1 MHLGRI
7 GTHTRDGRFP
17 WRGAALLLLAAA
29 LVFGAATLLRGT
41 EYDENYSV
49 FVTGG
54 IARPAWPTT
63 PFTATEVPAPFH
75 DHADLGTVT
84 ELIRRTDVHPPLY
97 FWLLHGW
104 RAVVGDGLPALRLL
118 SVVCALGALLAWMR
132 AAWLAGLPPLV
143 TGALLA
149 LSYGF
154 GLTGH
159 VVRGYAL
166 AHLLVGLTV
175 LAAVAAW
182 RKPGLLRAGLA
193 GLAGGLACLTNY
205 LAVFPV
211 GVVLAWLVLTTP
223 GWGRR
228 LRVALVAG
236 VPCLALLGMAG
247 SVWLSQRASAVS
259 QSAEQFDALPLL
271 ATLARLAQYEAA
283 ILLGGLPLYVPA
295 GLPRAALGA
304 ALVLLLVAVALAM
317 LWRWRGLGPLRWM
330 WLAAALAPPLGL
342 LVLGALFG
350 TVPVELRY
358 LVLGA
363 PFFAVLG
370 AATVQAWYREA
381 PRAAAWGLG
390 LVLAVQAAGTLGMVL
405 HPATQQP
412 FRAAVAAL
420 APALRPPTLLLV
432 PFGQDGVGIVGS
444 LLRELP
450 PDQPILVLR
459 TADAAAVPDRVAGAC
474 RLLLLGFGER
484 DRASAAQVAAAAA
497 ALAAAPGWRE
507 DAVLWREERGG
518 LARLYL
524 AGPGCMPGAGRDTGQ
539 ERR

>member
-1 MHLGRI
+1 VQAGRI
-7 GTHTRDGRFP
+7 PLFTREAGFP
-17 WRGAALLLLAAA
+17 RRGAALLLLAAA

-54 IARPAWPTT
+54 IARPAWPST
-63 PFTATEVPAPFH
+63 PFTAADLPAPFQA
-75 DHADLGTVT
+75 HADLSTVT

-97 FWLLHGW
+97 FWLLRGW
-104 RAVVGDGLPALRLL
+104 RAVVGDGLPALRAL
-118 SVVCALGALLAWMR
+118 SVLCALGALLAWMR

-143 TGALLA
+143 TGGLLV

-154 GLTGH
+154 SLTGH

-166 AHLLVGLTV
+166 AQLLVGLTV

-182 RKPGLLRAGLA
+182 RQPGLLRAGLA
-193 GLAGGLACLTNY
+193 GLAGGLACLANY

-211 GVVLAWLVLTTP
+211 GVVLAWMVLATP

-236 VPCLALLGMAG
+236 LPCMALLGIAA
-247 SVWLSQRASAVS
+247 SVWLAQRASAVS
-259 QSAEQFDALPLL
+259 QSAEQFEALSPL

-283 ILLGGLPLYVPA
+283 ILLGGLPLYVPP
-295 GLPRAALGA
+295 GLPRALLGG
-304 ALVLLLVAVALAM
+304 ALVLLLAGVALAM

-330 WLAAALAPPLGL
+330 WLGGALAPPLGL
-342 LVLGALFG
+342 LALGLLFG

-363 PFFAVLG
+363 PFLAALG
-370 AATVQAWYREA
+370 AATAGSWGRLA
-381 PRAAAWGLG
+381 PRATAWGLG
-390 LVLAVQAAGTLGMVL
+390 LVLAVQATATLGMLL

-420 APALRPPTLLLV
+420 APELRSPTLLLV

-459 TADAAAVPDRVAGAC
+459 PADAGAVLDRVAGAC
-474 RLLLLGFGER
+474 RLVLLGFGER

-497 ALAAAPGWRE
+497 ALAAAPGWRQ
-507 DAVLWREERGG
+507 AVVPWREERGG
-518 LARLYL
+518 EARLYL
-524 AGPGCMPGAGRDTGQ
+524 GGPGCGR
-539 ERR
+539 

>member
-1 MHLGRI
+1 MQPGRI
-7 GTHTRDGRFP
+7 GFLTRDDGFP
-17 WRGAALLLLAAA
+17 WRGAAVLLLAAA
-29 LVFGAATLLRGT
+29 LLLGAATLLRGT

-63 PFTATEVPAPFH
+63 PFTAADMPAPFV

-84 ELIRRTDVHPPLY
+84 ALIRRTDVHPPLY

-104 RAVVGDGLPALRLL
+104 RAVVGDGLPALRAL
-118 SVVCALGALLAWMR
+118 SVLCALGALLAWMR
-132 AAWLAGLPPLV
+132 VAWLAGLPPLV
-143 TGALLA
+143 TGALLT

-166 AHLLVGLTV
+166 AHLLVALTV

-182 RKPGLLRAGLA
+182 RQLGLLRCGLA
-193 GLAGGLACLTNY
+193 GLAGGLACLANY

-211 GVVLAWLVLTTP
+211 GVTLAWLVLTTP

-236 VPCLALLGMAG
+236 LPCLALLAVAG
-247 SVWLSQRASAVS
+247 DVWLAQRELAVS
-259 QSAEQFDALPLL
+259 QSAQQFEALSPL

-304 ALVLLLVAVALAM
+304 GLVLLLVAVALAM
-317 LWRWRGLGPLRWM
+317 LWRWRGLGPLRWL

-342 LVLGALFG
+342 LALGGLFG

-363 PFFAVLG
+363 PFLAALG
-370 AATVQAWYREA
+370 AATADAWGQRA

-412 FRAAVAAL
+412 FRAAVAVL
-420 APALRPPTLLLV
+420 APALQPPTLLLV

-459 TADAAAVPDRVAGAC
+459 SADAAAVPARVAGAC

-507 DAVLWREERGG
+507 AAVLWREERGG

-524 AGPGCMPGAGRDTGQ
+524 AGPGCGREGGRVISQDG
-539 ERR
+539 R

>member
-1 MHLGRI
+1 M
-7 GTHTRDGRFP
+7 
-17 WRGAALLLLAAA
+17 
-29 LVFGAATLLRGT
+29 
-41 EYDENYSV
+41 
-49 FVTGG
+49 
-54 IARPAWPTT
+54 
-63 PFTATEVPAPFH
+63 PAPFH

-459 TADAAAVPDRVAGAC
+459 TADAAAVPDRVAGPAGCCCWASASVTGPARRRWRRPRRRWRRPRAGGRTRSCGGRSGAGWHGFTSPGLGAC
-474 RLLLLGFGER
+474 R
-484 DRASAAQVAAAAA
+484 
-497 ALAAAPGWRE
+497 
-507 DAVLWREERGG
+507 G
-518 LARLYL
+518 LAGTPARSVGSCSIGFAKISARANFAFNSRDIAELKVEHRRSYSSLY
-524 AGPGCMPGAGRDTGQ
+524 GKFRMNEQ
-539 ERR
+539 